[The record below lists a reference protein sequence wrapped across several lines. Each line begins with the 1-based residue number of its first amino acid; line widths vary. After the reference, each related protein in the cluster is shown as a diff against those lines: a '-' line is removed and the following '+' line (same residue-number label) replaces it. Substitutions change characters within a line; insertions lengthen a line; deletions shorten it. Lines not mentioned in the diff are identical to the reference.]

1 MRYSYAS
8 VLLLAGQSLAAPVDN
23 ANETPAGV
31 LHLPLV
37 PVTPDPQD
45 ADLSRRQAQADLEV
59 YRFLGRRPVVGF
71 GMPLELGTPAQT
83 VIVEPDTG
91 SDLFWVPQVRTGKVR
106 DEPASVYFDKDRSTS
121 RRELN
126 KEYGSQ
132 YGQNEFVLWNVSA
145 DVVSIKGRS
154 LGELQF
160 GVANLEKWPTRVGR
174 NVGILGLRAPG
185 PKNSYANEFI
195 LKKMLDNKVIS
206 DAAFSMSVDGNGK
219 GAITFGGYDTKK
231 FAGPLETFPFASQTS
246 NHYVVNMKSISVS
259 DGTNADQVM
268 QGQGLTIGL
277 DSGSPAVALKKALY
291 DQVVAALGATVPQG
305 SSVPVV
311 NCTLMRDARL
321 TLAMSDTLSITIP
334 VKDFEMN
341 IPQLKT
347 GGNCPVAII
356 SGNYPADV
364 WIGGHFLRRAYVVY
378 DSARRNIHVARVGNC
393 GSNVVAISGGLPTGL
408 VGECSEQPLGPI
420 PSPDAPGDH

>member
-1 MRYSYAS
+1 MRHSYAS

-45 ADLSRRQAQADLEV
+45 SDLSKRQAQADLEV

-71 GMPLELGTPAQT
+71 GMPLEIGTPAQT

-91 SDLFWVPQVRTGKVR
+91 SDLFWVPQVRAGKVR

-126 KEYGSQ
+126 KEYGSR

-145 DVVSIKGRS
+145 DVVSVKGRS

-160 GVANLEKWPTRVGR
+160 GVANLEKWPTSVGR

-206 DAAFSMSVDGNGK
+206 DAAFSMSVDEKGK
-219 GAITFGGYDTKK
+219 GAITLGGYDTKK
-231 FAGPLETFPFASQTS
+231 FAGPLDKFPFASPTS
-246 NHYVVNMKSISVS
+246 KHYVVNMKSISVS
-259 DGTNADQVM
+259 DGTNADQVL
-268 QGQGLTIGL
+268 QDQGLTIGL
-277 DSGSPAVALKKALY
+277 DSGAPAVALKKALY
-291 DQVVAALGATVPQG
+291 DQVAAALGATVPQG

-334 VKDFEMN
+334 VKDFEMD

-356 SGNYPADV
+356 SGNFPADV

-393 GSNVVAISGGLPTGL
+393 GSNVVAISGGVPTGV
-408 VGECSEQPLGPI
+408 VGECAEQPLGPI
-420 PSPDAPGDH
+420 PAPDAPGDH

>member
-1 MRYSYAS
+1 MRHSYAS

-91 SDLFWVPQVRTGKVR
+91 SDLFWVPQVRAGKAR

-145 DVVSIKGRS
+145 DCKG
-154 LGELQF
+154 
-160 GVANLEKWPTRVGR
+160 T
-174 NVGILGLRAPG
+174 AP
-185 PKNSYANEFI
+185 
-195 LKKMLDNKVIS
+195 L
-206 DAAFSMSVDGNGK
+206 
-219 GAITFGGYDTKK
+219 
-231 FAGPLETFPFASQTS
+231 
-246 NHYVVNMKSISVS
+246 
-259 DGTNADQVM
+259 
-268 QGQGLTIGL
+268 
-277 DSGSPAVALKKALY
+277 
-291 DQVVAALGATVPQG
+291 
-305 SSVPVV
+305 
-311 NCTLMRDARL
+311 
-321 TLAMSDTLSITIP
+321 
-334 VKDFEMN
+334 
-341 IPQLKT
+341 
-347 GGNCPVAII
+347 
-356 SGNYPADV
+356 
-364 WIGGHFLRRAYVVY
+364 
-378 DSARRNIHVARVGNC
+378 
-393 GSNVVAISGGLPTGL
+393 
-408 VGECSEQPLGPI
+408 
-420 PSPDAPGDH
+420 